1 MRAKQ
6 FLSGRR
12 SVDRFTWLGYLAIQS
27 FLVDACV
34 LRDYLAEYR
43 ALILSQGGQHSFRT
57 KVTRIGSLKKQ
68 YLDKVIPTLP
78 VDQALAGAAA
88 IGCWLHLLGSY
99 RDLVVHFA
107 PLARAGKAL
116 YAVCT
121 SLRIDAMATLPSIK
135 LPIPLEPAKIS
146 ESRTSGA
153 YWNDP
158 EQNYARFLNALE
170 NPAAA
175 IDGLDYAHSSLGHL
189 VVLASQLAD
198 ISPVEPQIPTLTEQD
213 ILSLEVSNGG
223 GDHKASGPPNGALEP
238 K

>member
-1 MRAKQ
+1 
-6 FLSGRR
+6 
-12 SVDRFTWLGYLAIQS
+12 
-27 FLVDACV
+27 
-34 LRDYLAEYR
+34 
-43 ALILSQGGQHSFRT
+43 
-57 KVTRIGSLKKQ
+57 
-68 YLDKVIPTLP
+68 
-78 VDQALAGAAA
+78 
-88 IGCWLHLLGSY
+88 
-99 RDLVVHFA
+99 
-107 PLARAGKAL
+107 
-116 YAVCT
+116 
-121 SLRIDAMATLPSIK
+121 MATLPSIK